1 MMSKTMILTTF
12 AIACATV
19 LATACDDDK
28 EIGYAA
34 PETITLSV
42 KTVSAP
48 PEGGTD
54 TIHVASSHE
63 FAVYTD
69 CGWLSVSPSNSVGK
83 EGDVVITAEAN
94 EGSEVRKGSVT
105 IWSGGSREGITVSQE
120 AKPTTPPAE
129 DDDIKCPIEGY
140 SLVWHDEFDGD
151 KLSQDWT
158 CATGKGDNGWGN
170 NEIQYYTA
178 ENAAVADGKLTI
190 TLADEGGTVKSS
202 RIYGK
207 VGTGWKYC
215 YIEARMK
222 LPTGKGT
229 WPAFWMMP
237 VNFTGWPADGEIDI
251 MEEVGYNPNVIHST
265 IHCNKYNN
273 TGTSIEGN
281 NVTVATAQT
290 EFHTYAMEWDADH
303 MTFYADG
310 AEIHT
315 YKNDGTGRDAWP
327 FDAAFY
333 PIINLAWGGA
343 WGGAQG
349 IDASCLPATLEVDY
363 VRVFQK

>member
-1 MMSKTMILTTF
+1 MSKTMILT
-12 AIACATV
+12 AI
-19 LATACDDDK
+19 ATACAVGILTGCDDEK

-34 PETITLSV
+34 PETIDVSEAELSV
-42 KTVSAP
+42 PA
-48 PEGGTD
+48 EGGSVT
-54 TIHVASSHE
+54 THVASSHE
-63 FAVYTD
+63 FAVYT
-69 CGWLSVSPSNSVGK
+69 GNEWLSASPSNSVGK
-83 EGDVVITAEAN
+83 ESDITITAKAN
-94 EGSEVRKGSVT
+94 ESSESRDGYVI
-105 IWSGGSREGITVSQE
+105 IWSGGTRDSVHVAQD
-120 AKPTTPPAE
+120 AKKATPPAE

-151 KLSQDWT
+151 ELSSDWT

-178 ENAAVADGKLTI
+178 ENATVADGKLTI
-190 TLADEGGTVKSS
+190 TLADDGGTVKSS

-207 VGTGWKYC
+207 VNTGWKYG
-215 YIEARMK
+215 YFEARMK

-281 NVTVATAQT
+281 SVTVATAQT
-290 EFHTYAMEWDADH
+290 EFHTYALEWDADH

-310 AEIHT
+310 SEIHT
-315 YKNDGTGRDAWP
+315 YRNDGTGRDAWP

-333 PIINLAWGGA
+333 PIFNLAWGGA
-343 WGGAQG
+343 WGGVQG
-349 IDASCLPATLEVDY
+349 IDAGCLPATLEVDY
-363 VRVFQK
+363 IRVFQK

>member
-1 MMSKTMILTTF
+1 MILTT
-12 AIACATV
+12 IAAAC
-19 LATACDDDK
+19 LAWGCDDDK
-28 EIGYAA
+28 EIGYAG
-34 PETITLSV
+34 PESVAISEQTL
-42 KTVSAP
+42 TVPA
-48 PEGGTD
+48 EGGKAT
-54 TIHVASSHE
+54 THVSSSHE
-63 FAVYTD
+63 FAAYTAD
-69 CGWLSVSPSNSVGK
+69 EWLSVSPTSSIGK
-83 EGDVVITAEAN
+83 EADLTIEAAAN
-94 EGSEVRKGSVT
+94 ESGETRRGSVT
-105 IWSGGSREGITVSQE
+105 IWSGGTRASIAVTQE
-120 AKPTTPPAE
+120 AQQAAPGQE
-129 DDDIKCPIEGY
+129 EIECPIEGY

-151 KLSQDWT
+151 ALSQDWT
-158 CATGKGDNGWGN
+158 AATGRGDNGWGN
-170 NEIQYYTA
+170 NELQYYTA
-178 ENAAVADGKLTI
+178 ESATVSDGKLTI
-190 TLADEGGTVKSS
+190 TLADDNGTVKSA
-202 RIYGK
+202 RLYGK
-207 VGTGWKYC
+207 VKTGWKYG

-222 LPTGKGT
+222 LPKGKGT

-281 NVTVATAQT
+281 SLSVATAQS
-290 EFHTYAMEWDADH
+290 EFHTYALEWDADH

-310 AEIHT
+310 KEIHT
-315 YKNDGTGRDAWP
+315 YRNDGTGRDAWP

-349 IDASCLPATLEVDY
+349 IDESCLPATLEVDY